1 MKEYGVSPAE
11 IGGGWKVREHVEGE
25 VELPEAGAR
34 PHGKGDS
41 LELVVGGVKD
51 GEDGQTEERG
61 WQAVQ
66 PVVLHLHLLQPGTGV
81 GRLGRKDL
89 MSPKMARR
97 PQSWNK
103 N

>member
-11 IGGGWKVREHVEGE
+11 MGGGWKVREHVEGE

-41 LELVVGGVKD
+41 LELVVGGVED

-66 PVVLHLHLLQPGTGV
+66 SVVLHLHLLQPWTGV
-81 GRLGRKDL
+81 GSLGRNVL
-89 MSPKMARR
+89 MR
-97 PQSWNK
+97 
-103 N
+103 